1 MGAVGVRIGV
11 HEVGEE
17 AAQDGC
23 QMLLQKRSL
32 ESWLY
37 IKRDR
42 VQTFA
47 KAFKK
52 VSLNTQKKEK
62 TRWGEET
69 WTRWGTMNQK
79 RYFQLSS
86 CFVFSVSSLL
96 SLWTD
101 FCIDPIFKEYSASL
115 PSYVFNCNSENIKK
129 VVLGYCNRSISIYF
143 SPMNGSSVPLLLC
156 WYGVLPPEPFQ
167 RPVKSFIPCLSA
179 DSQDS
184 GQICPLY
191 TVLCICITYKQIYIY
206 EIVYLERDIRDSLNT
221 LYRNLAIWPCFK
233 QGGVC
238 WDDLQW

>member
-69 WTRWGTMNQK
+69 WTRWGTMDQK

-86 CFVFSVSSLL
+86 CFAFSVSSLL

-143 SPMNGSSVPLLLC
+143 SPMNGSSSHYCCADMGFFLQSLSRDLLR
-156 WYGVLPPEPFQ
+156 VLFLVSVLIIKIQ
-167 RPVKSFIPCLSA
+167 VRSV
-179 DSQDS
+179 
-184 GQICPLY
+184 LY
-191 TVLCICITYKQIYIY
+191 IQYFVFALHTNKYTYMKLYI
-206 EIVYLERDIRDSLNT
+206 
-221 LYRNLAIWPCFK
+221 
-233 QGGVC
+233 
-238 WDDLQW
+238 